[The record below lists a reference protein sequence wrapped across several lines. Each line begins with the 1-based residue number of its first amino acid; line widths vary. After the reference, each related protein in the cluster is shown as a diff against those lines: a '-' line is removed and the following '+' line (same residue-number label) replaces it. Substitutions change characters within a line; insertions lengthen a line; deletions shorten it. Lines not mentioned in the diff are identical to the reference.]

1 MEQKERRR
9 SRFGLVRA
17 AVIFGM
23 GLCVADA
30 GAQSWS
36 EAIDGG
42 GDAGPLPPGQLVL
55 GTGPLASILGD
66 LEQGEESADLYCIS
80 VPDPATFT
88 ASYFN
93 AADGESGQ
101 LWLFDAAG
109 NGVAHACDDTSP
121 YAVGIT
127 PGLVTA
133 TGNHFIAITRR
144 GVRPVDSGGTPIFPT
159 IASGQTGPNGGVG
172 PVAGWA
178 GPAIDPPGSYRIIFE
193 NASYHIEGDDPGGG
207 DGSQPDGGPWWTYE
221 TAENLNFGNL
231 FNLEVTQN
239 AVGEDCLRLVDDP
252 KAWPF
257 LAVANSSRGTLTR
270 IAVQDIPAFGIA
282 EGDVVGEYLT
292 APAGMAANP
301 SRTTVDGYGNVW
313 VGNRN
318 EWGAVAGEQK
328 GSMTRVGLVIG
339 GTRTDAAGV
348 PTAGGQYLQG
358 PFEYCGCEDR
368 DGDGLIK
375 TSVGYPRTTGLPNA
389 DYSATQLPWPN
400 TAGAD
405 SFGGVST
412 AEDECITAYYRTEG
426 TGVRHVSIDKNN
438 DIWVSGTGNRE
449 FELVDGSLA
458 TQIYAFQGMCGGYGG
473 VVDPD
478 GIVWSAQWGTTGLL
492 RYDPIANTQQC
503 LPIPNYGMGIDAEC
517 TTSLTDFAVW
527 TSVASDNNARE
538 ISPGGTLLN
547 TYVHGA
553 GATTPRGLVVK
564 NGQVWVAHST
574 SNTVG
579 HIDTFGNP
587 IGNVTMFEAGNGV
600 TGSAP
605 HGVAADT
612 NDKIWAVNRSTN
624 NAMRIDPALGLAG
637 QVDLA
642 VDLGSGAGPYNYSD
656 MTGDLYLSITPQGS
670 WTFVHDGGGPGCEWG
685 NITWTEETTGSAGV
699 SVRVRASDSPI
710 PSGPWTD
717 ISNGVDFTLTGQ
729 YLQVQVTLTREIVD
743 CMPDGDVLLC
753 DLMICK
759 DAECTVELDT
769 VECDLGNP
777 GTINITGT
785 ITNNSGADATRLV
798 LTPIPTG
805 GGVTLLPNVIPVN
818 IPDGTTGSFST
829 QLSGYTDGEEVCFQ
843 VTLLDPTFEI
853 CCTTEVCVTP
863 DCDCLQVRASTVEI
877 ECDPFTGEYTVNFE
891 IDNLTGATIYHA
903 YVFPPPGI
911 TMTPNYFAFPGG
923 IPDQTSTG
931 PISVVIT
938 GAKAGKFCFDVTL
951 HDESL
956 IECCGRE
963 VCIDLPE
970 CLTDPGGGTGTD
982 GTGAGTLAGAP
993 WAHLNAGLTAP
1004 AGGIAEGVL
1013 TIINNGDEPRS
1024 FQWVINTGT
1033 TVGCDVWI
1041 DPGTIQP
1048 SSGVTE
1054 MLDPGKCVDIPLLIE
1069 TDAVPLDMTGCL
1081 RAVIVDEANGF
1092 ATSTLGQV
1100 LAPQV
1105 LDDAEPAVV
1114 LSAVP
1119 AVQGVSPGAIVGI
1132 AVGGVADLTF
1142 DVTSDT
1148 ETEVDIVVLSSNP
1161 FLSLAGAEP
1170 GTPFTATVPV
1180 QPGTPTRVT
1189 VPASLVDS
1197 PGTWILDVALNARP
1211 VGPYRPTRPQHLA
1224 SLAVRDL
1231 AIERCAGDFNGD
1243 GVLDLADINGFIV
1256 AFVNQMPQ
1264 GDLDGNGI
1272 FDLSDV
1278 NIFIVGFSAG
1288 CGI

>member
-1 MEQKERRR
+1 MMQKKRRL
-9 SRFGLVRA
+9 SRFDVVRTSLMAAIGLS
-17 AVIFGM
+17 
-23 GLCVADA
+23 VASA
-30 GAQSWS
+30 GAQSWD
-36 EAIDGG
+36 ETIDGG
-42 GDAGPLPPGQLVL
+42 GDAGPLPPGQITM
-55 GTGPLASILGD
+55 GTGSLAFILGD
-66 LEQGEESADLYCIS
+66 LEQGEETADLYCIS
-80 VPDPATFT
+80 VPDPASFT

-93 AADGESGQ
+93 GADGESGQ

-144 GVRPVDSGGTPIFPT
+144 GVQPVDVGGNPIFPT
-159 IASGQTGPNGGVG
+159 ITSGQTGPNGGVG

-178 GPAIDPPGSYRIIFE
+178 GPALDPPGSYRIVFE

-221 TAENLNFGNL
+221 TADHLSYGNL
-231 FNLEVTQN
+231 FNLELTQD
-239 AVGEDCLRLVDDP
+239 ATGEDCLRLTDDP

-257 LAVANSSRGTLTR
+257 LAVANSQRGTLSR
-270 IAVQDIPAFGIA
+270 IAVQDIPAYGIS
-282 EGDVVGEYLT
+282 EGDVIGEYLT

-318 EWGAVAGEQK
+318 EWGVVAGEQK

-348 PTAGGQYLQG
+348 PTVGGQYLQG

-375 TSVGYPRTTGLPNA
+375 TSVGYQRSTGLPNA
-389 DYSATQLPWPN
+389 DYVATQLPWN
-400 TAGAD
+400 NGGSVD

-438 DIWVSGTGNRE
+438 DVWVSGTGNRE

-458 TQIYAFQGMCGGYGG
+458 TQVTAFQAMCGGYGG

-478 GIVWSAQWGTTGLL
+478 GVVWSAQWGTTGLL

-527 TSVASDNNARE
+527 TSVANDPNARE
-538 ISPGGTLLN
+538 ISPGGSLLN
-547 TYVHGA
+547 TYAHGSSSV
-553 GATTPRGLVVK
+553 PRGVVVK
-564 NGQVWVAHST
+564 NGNVYVAHSNST
-574 SNTVG
+574 TVG
-579 HIDTFGNP
+579 RLTTSGTYLGN
-587 IGNVTMFEAGNGV
+587 ISMFEAGNGV
-600 TGSAP
+600 NGNGP

-612 NDKIWAVNRSTN
+612 NGKIWAVNNFSS
-624 NAMRIDPALGLAG
+624 NAMRIDPTLGAAG

-656 MTGDLYLSITPQGS
+656 MTGDLYLSIAPQGS
-670 WTFVHDGGGPGCEWG
+670 WTFVHDGGMPGCEWG
-685 NITWTEETTGSAGV
+685 NITWTEQIIGNAGV

-717 ISNGVDFTLTGQ
+717 ISNGVDFAATGQ
-729 YLQVQVTLTREIVD
+729 YLQVQVTLTREIID
-743 CMPDGDVLLC
+743 CMPDGEVLLC

-759 DAECTVELDT
+759 DSECTIELDT

-777 GTINITGT
+777 GTLNITGT

-798 LTPIPTG
+798 FTPIPTG
-805 GGVTLLPNVIPVN
+805 SGVTFTPNTIPVN
-818 IPDGTTGSFST
+818 IPNGSSGSFST

-843 VTLLDPTFEI
+843 VTLLDPTYEI
-853 CCTTEVCVTP
+853 CCTVEVCVTP
-863 DCDCLQVRASTVEI
+863 DCDCLQVRQSTVSV
-877 ECDPFTGEYTVNFE
+877 ECDPFTGDYTVTFE
-891 IDNLTGATIYHA
+891 IDNLTGAPIFHA
-903 YVFPPPGI
+903 YLFPPSGI

-931 PISVVIT
+931 PISVVIS
-938 GAKAGKFCFDVTL
+938 GANAGEFCFDVTL
-951 HDESL
+951 HDEAL
-956 IECCGRE
+956 FECCGRE

-970 CLTDPGGGTGTD
+970 CITDPGGGTGTG

-993 WAHLNAGLTAP
+993 WVHLNAGLTAP
-1004 AGGIAEGVL
+1004 NGGIAEGVL

-1024 FQWVINTGT
+1024 FQWVINTSNN
-1033 TVGCDVWI
+1033 VGCDVWL
-1041 DPGTIQP
+1041 DPATIQP
-1048 SSGVTE
+1048 SSGAT
-1054 MLDPGKCVDIPLLIE
+1054 MLLDPGKCVDIPLLID

-1105 LDDAEPAVV
+1105 LDDSEPAVV

-1119 AVQGVSPGAIVGI
+1119 AVEGVSPGAIVGI
-1132 AVGGVADLTF
+1132 AIGAVVDLSF

-1148 ETEVDIVVLSSNP
+1148 STEVDVVVLSSNP
-1161 FLSLAGAEP
+1161 FLSLDGEEP
-1170 GTPFTATVPV
+1170 GTSYTATVAV
-1180 QPGTPTRVT
+1180 QPGAATRVT
-1189 VPASLVDS
+1189 VPASLVGS
-1197 PGTWILDVALNARP
+1197 PGNWILDVSLNARP

-1224 SLAVRDL
+1224 SLAVRDS
-1231 AIERCAGDFNGD
+1231 AMERCAGDFTGD
-1243 GVLDLADINGFIV
+1243 GILDLADINAFISG
-1256 AFVNQMPQ
+1256 FVNQTPVA
-1264 GDLDGNGI
+1264 DLDGNGI
-1272 FDLSDV
+1272 YDLRDV
-1278 NIFIVGFSAG
+1278 SRFIELFLAG
-1288 CGI
+1288 CGV